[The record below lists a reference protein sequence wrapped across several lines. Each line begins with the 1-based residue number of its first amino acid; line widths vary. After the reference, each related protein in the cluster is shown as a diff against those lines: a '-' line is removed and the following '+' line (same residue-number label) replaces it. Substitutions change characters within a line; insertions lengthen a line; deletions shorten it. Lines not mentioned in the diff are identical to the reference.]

1 VYSKPFALGEDDPSF
16 PQPINAE
23 PSTPARAQTV
33 NFLENG
39 FFIAKPVVIFSAL
52 KIIKHPHALQ
62 AFNAQKNELFMPRR
76 GEKFLYV
83 SLCDIWRFF
92 LEHGARR
99 DGCRRRQSFRIK
111 DAETSFR
118 ALFALLT
125 IDTLPN
131 FMYMAH
137 LRSAYTAVQ
146 SWHIVQALLPRL

>member
-76 GEKFLYV
+76 VEKFLYV
-83 SLCDIWRFF
+83 SRRDIWRIF
-92 LEHGARR
+92 LEHGRFLFGEALANIFKQNIFAHPLDSFFHSTRR
-99 DGCRRRQSFRIK
+99 S
-111 DAETSFR
+111 
-118 ALFALLT
+118 
-125 IDTLPN
+125 
-131 FMYMAH
+131 
-137 LRSAYTAVQ
+137 
-146 SWHIVQALLPRL
+146 